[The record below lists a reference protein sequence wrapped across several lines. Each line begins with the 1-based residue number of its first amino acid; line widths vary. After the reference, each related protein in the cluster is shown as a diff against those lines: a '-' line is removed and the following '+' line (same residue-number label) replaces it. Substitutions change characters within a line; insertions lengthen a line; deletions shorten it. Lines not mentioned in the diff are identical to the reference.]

1 MQTRSWEEFSNRDVR
16 YCGGEEGVDNN
27 TVNNI
32 NGQFYAVNGFT
43 GAAGPPPPSFLV
55 DNNGLG
61 MFMIQ
66 LKKCCLCN
74 PALFGIKCN

>member
-1 MQTRSWEEFSNRDVR
+1 M
-16 YCGGEEGVDNN
+16 DNN

-43 GAAGPPPPSFLV
+43 GALPPPLSFLV

-66 LKKCCLCN
+66 FKKM
-74 PALFGIKCN
+74 LFV

>member
-1 MQTRSWEEFSNRDVR
+1 MQTGAGRNFITETSDIT
-16 YCGGEEGVDNN
+16 GGGREDNN

-43 GAAGPPPPSFLV
+43 GALPPPLSFLV

-66 LKKCCLCN
+66 FKKM
-74 PALFGIKCN
+74 LFV

>member
-16 YCGGEEGVDNN
+16 YGGGEEEGGDNN

-43 GAAGPPPPSFLV
+43 GAGPPPPSFLV

-66 LKKCCLCN
+66 L
-74 PALFGIKCN
+74 

>member
-1 MQTRSWEEFSNRDVR
+1 MQTGAGRNFITETSDMA
-16 YCGGEEGVDNN
+16 GGRRGWVDNN

-43 GAAGPPPPSFLV
+43 GALPPPLSFLV

-66 LKKCCLCN
+66 FKKM
-74 PALFGIKCN
+74 LFV